1 MTSDEYLKKLQ
12 EVSEEEEG
20 TDWKET
26 GKHVLKHVVS
36 AVPASIATAY
46 LTGGGEAIPSGVI
59 GGALSGVGTAL
70 ATDEDDEGVVAPI
83 GVGLGVGAAIGS
95 KQVIDKQAKKIQEM
109 KKQNYNYS
117 DLNEFF
123 SSYTKEG
130 LEDFSNKLK
139 NFAVLESVGAIRGYM
154 AAPEGEDIEYATR
167 GAFGSTIGGVAVGV
181 PAAAAGT
188 IGGGL
193 LGGVFGEVPNKYEKP
208 KDVDVKKGKIGK
220 ALEQAFENVPDN
232 HKNYLL
238 VKGANLKSR
247 IGNTV
252 AGAIFGGA
260 SAGLLGATLGSKK
273 GTDMNIKNLNE
284 RRRREKLAKDLMI
297 STLTDEE
304 KAQIGRLIR
313 ERRKEKGLMVAE
325 DYINRINSYSFSDGD
340 DSESVDNFSIFKP
353 LKSLITAPINLI
365 KDGGKFIVKHPIGSA
380 VGVGTGG
387 AYIASN
393 MSKEKSPDFSASRLV
408 DEMFNSEG
416 GTKITSLLGGAL
428 VGSSIYNSNPG
439 IGAGA
444 GAVFGKLGHH
454 IAGTGALG
462 DNLKDDPSARLAVGL
477 GTSAL
482 GSYLLSKL
490 NPDEDKKEKKKKKK
504 KTISLAE
511 PKVKGPGRPKKDDE
525 PEKELSQEDLKAF
538 ETIFK

>member
-46 LTGGGEAIPSGVI
+46 LTGGGEAIPSGII

-208 KDVDVKKGKIGK
+208 KDVDVKKGQIGK
-220 ALEQAFENVPDN
+220 ALEKAFENVPDN

-273 GTDMNIKNLNE
+273 VTDINIKNLNE

-325 DYINRINSYSFSDGD
+325 DYINRINSYSFSDED
-340 DSESVDNFSIFKP
+340 NSESVDNFAISKP
-353 LKSLITAPINLI
+353 LTYLIKAPIDLI
-365 KDGGKFIVKHPIGSA
+365 KDGGKFVVKHPIVSVA
-380 VGVGTGG
+380 GVGTGG
-387 AYIASN
+387 AYVASN
-393 MSKEKSPDFSASRLV
+393 MSKNNTSENPTLKV
-408 DEMFNSEG
+408 VNEMLNSEE

-428 VGSSIYNSNPG
+428 IGSAVYNSDPM

-444 GAVFGKLGHH
+444 GAALGRLGHH
-454 IAGTGALG
+454 IAGTGAFG
-462 DNLKDDPSARLAVGL
+462 DDFKNDSSAKLAVGI

-490 NPDEDKKEKKKKKK
+490 ISAEDKKEKKKK

-525 PEKELSQEDLKAF
+525 LEKELSQEDLKAF
-538 ETIFK
+538 ETVFK